1 MFMGSTQMVFVSLR
15 RLFNLLT
22 KPRFIIQGELPLP
35 IMPESIRAQ
44 HVGLSGQPRVESI
57 PSAGDRYGGPI
68 PIAMEQHSA
77 GLVEPTCALVGPAI
91 RLSGERLIH
100 GTRLLDVCS
109 EVGGFTVRIVLRSGA
124 RIQRGYAGDVPPGQ
138 GHFDALFAQVSVDRS
153 RKFLRT
159 RSAFLRVISPGVQ
172 SSQGRC
178 SDGPGLLAITGFV
191 QTRSGAPVRVSAGI
205 CETVSHGGIA

>member
-57 PSAGDRYGGPI
+57 PSAGDRYGGLI

-77 GLVEPTCALVGPAI
+77 GLVEAARALVGPAI

-100 GTRLLDVCS
+100 GTRLFDACS
-109 EVGGFTVRIVLRSGA
+109 EVGSFTVRIALRSCAGIVLGVDSDACQVVPPDQRSAPNGCSGA
-124 RIQRGYAGDVPPGQ
+124 RFQGGYARDVTSEQ
-138 GHFDALFAQVSVDRS
+138 GHFDALFAQVPVDYL
-153 RKFLRT
+153 RKPL
-159 RSAFLRVISPGVQ
+159 
-172 SSQGRC
+172 
-178 SDGPGLLAITGFV
+178 
-191 QTRSGAPVRVSAGI
+191 
-205 CETVSHGGIA
+205 